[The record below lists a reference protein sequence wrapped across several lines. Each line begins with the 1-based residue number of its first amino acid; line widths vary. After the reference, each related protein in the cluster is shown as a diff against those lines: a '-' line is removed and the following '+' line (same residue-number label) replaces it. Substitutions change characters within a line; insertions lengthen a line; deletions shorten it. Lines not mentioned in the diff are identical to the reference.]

1 MNNRRSKPADPAAG
15 SGKGTG
21 NDMAK
26 KTPAAKVSSST
37 DATAEAKQPATKKID
52 EAKTIEPTKKRAKG
66 AKEKSLEQD
75 QESLGNDEAEQA
87 KEAEQAEE
95 VKEAKDVDEEI
106 EALDDRKDDA
116 EDAEEID
123 RLKRKYMVRRFF
135 QAAGRFWTGHGS
147 FAAWLLTGGL
157 FAVIVL
163 NIAAAYAMN
172 VWNRSI
178 FDALENKDAGAV
190 VTLSVVYVV
199 ILLVSVVF
207 AVAQIYVRMTLQRRW
222 RKWLTDNLV
231 DRWLKSGRYYQ
242 LNLVSGDH
250 KNPEYRIA
258 DDVRIATESPVDFVS
273 GVTSAFLSAA
283 TFVVVLWTIGGS
295 LNLGIIGLDIT
306 VPGFL
311 VVAAV
316 LYAVIASGLMLV
328 IGRRF
333 IGVSEQK
340 NQTEAELR
348 YLLTR
353 LRENGESIAMIKGE
367 EEERQGVDRSLRN
380 VLRAWRSI
388 CYQTMKTTFVSSSSG
403 FIAPVLPI
411 ILCAPKFLDGSMT
424 LGQVMQAASAFTTVQ
439 IAFNWLVDNYPK
451 LADWTA
457 SARRAAAL
465 MVSLDGLERAESGE
479 GFGRIKVTH
488 EGDAAAIRLRD
499 LSVTLD
505 DGTAV
510 LDDTDIAIKP
520 GERVLVA
527 GESGTGKSTLV
538 RAISGLWPWGDGEI
552 ELKQDAKLMFLPQ
565 RPYVPIGSLRRAA
578 TYPDAAESR
587 PVEEIAAAFK
597 HVGLDHLVDR
607 IEDEAPWD
615 QTLSGGE
622 KQRLAFARIFLHNPD
637 IIVLD
642 EATAAL
648 DPKSQD
654 KLMELLSKRPEEI
667 TLISV
672 GHRPE
677 LEAFHNRKIVLERRR
692 GAARLVSDV
701 KLVRRP
707 RQRFLHTWL
716 GRRKKAA

>member
-1 MNNRRSKPADPAAG
+1 MNDRPSKPGDRHTG
-15 SGKGTG
+15 SG
-21 NDMAK
+21 ND
-26 KTPAAKVSSST
+26 V
-37 DATAEAKQPATKKID
+37 EAKRIKPPKQSERAQGEQAKRK
-52 EAKTIEPTKKRAKG
+52 EA
-66 AKEKSLEQD
+66 EQD
-75 QESLGNDEAEQA
+75 LDEQNLDKAADGPEAEQA
-87 KEAEQAEE
+87 AEVKEAEQAEE
-95 VKEAKDVDEEI
+95 VKEAKEVDEEI
-106 EALDDRKDDA
+106 EALDEGKEN
-116 EDAEEID
+116 EDVEDPEEID

-135 QAAGRFWTGHGS
+135 QAARRFWTSQGS
-147 FAAWLLTGGL
+147 FTAWLLTGGL
-157 FAVIVL
+157 FTVIVL

-172 VWNRSI
+172 VWHRNI
-178 FDALENKDAGAV
+178 FDALEKKDAGV
-190 VTLSVVYVV
+190 VVHLAMLYVV
-199 ILLVSVVF
+199 ILAVSVLF
-207 AVAQIYVRMTLQRRW
+207 WVAQVYVRMTLQRRW
-222 RKWLTDNLV
+222 RKWLTDNLI

-242 LNLVSGDH
+242 LNLISGDH

-258 DDVRIATESPVDFVS
+258 DDVRIATEAPVDFVS
-273 GVTSAFLSAA
+273 GVTHAFLSAA

-295 LNLGIIGLDIT
+295 LNLGIIGLDVTI
-306 VPGFL
+306 PGFL

-316 LYAVIASGLMLV
+316 LYAFVASSLMLL

-333 IGVSEQK
+333 IGVAEQK

-367 EEERQGVDRSLRN
+367 QEERQGTDRSLRN
-380 VLRAWRSI
+380 VLRAWRMV

-411 ILCAPKFLDGSMT
+411 ILCAPKYLDGSMT

-451 LADWTA
+451 IADWTA
-457 SARRAAAL
+457 SARRAASL
-465 MVSLDGLERAESGE
+465 MVSLDGLERAESGD
-479 GFGRIKVTH
+479 GFGRIKVTQ
-488 EGDAAAIRLRD
+488 EGDDSAAIRLRD

-510 LDDTDIAIKP
+510 LDDTDIVIKP

-527 GESGTGKSTLV
+527 GESGTGKSTLL
-538 RAISGLWPWGDGEI
+538 RAISGLWPWGGGEI
-552 ELKQDAKLMFLPQ
+552 EIRKDAKLMLLPQ

-587 PVEEIAAAFK
+587 SVEEIAEAFR
-597 HVGLDHLVDR
+597 HVGLEHLIDR

-622 KQRLAFARIFLHNPD
+622 KQRLAFARVFLHNPD

-654 KLMELLSKRPEEI
+654 ALMELLSKRPEET

-692 GAARLVSDV
+692 GAAKLVSDV
-701 KLVRRP
+701 KLVPRP
-707 RQRFLHTWL
+707 RRRRLLRTWL
-716 GRRKKAA
+716 NRRGRSTRTAAREATRLDKAG

>member
-1 MNNRRSKPADPAAG
+1 MNNRQSKPGDVYAG
-15 SGKGTG
+15 SG
-21 NDMAK
+21 NDAEGKLIKKAAATDPAKRIELPK
-26 KTPAAKVSSST
+26 KTARVKGKQIGQDKQNAAQ
-37 DATAEAKQPATKKID
+37 A
-52 EAKTIEPTKKRAKG
+52 
-66 AKEKSLEQD
+66 
-75 QESLGNDEAEQA
+75 QEV
-87 KEAEQAEE
+87 KEAEHAEE
-95 VKEAKDVDEEI
+95 VEKAKDVDEEI
-106 EALDDRKDDA
+106 EALDEGKDV
-116 EDAEEID
+116 EDLEAVD
-123 RLKRKYMVRRFF
+123 RLKRKYMVLRFW
-135 QAAGRFWTGHGS
+135 QAARRFWTGHGWS
-147 FAAWLLTGGL
+147 TAWLLTGGL
-157 FAVIVL
+157 LAVIVL

-172 VWNRSI
+172 VWNRNI
-178 FDALENKDAGAV
+178 FDALENRDAITV
-190 VTLSVVYVV
+190 VKLSVVYLI
-199 ILLVSVVF
+199 ILAISVVF
-207 AVAQIYVRMTLQRRW
+207 AVAQVYVRMTLQRRW
-222 RKWLTDNLV
+222 RKWLTDNLM

-242 LNLVSGDH
+242 LNLISGEH
-250 KNPEYRIA
+250 ENPEYRIA
-258 DDVRIATESPVDFVS
+258 DDVRIATESPIEFVS
-273 GVTSAFLSAA
+273 GVTLAFLSAA

-295 LNLGIIGLDIT
+295 LHLGIIGLDIT
-306 VPGFL
+306 IPGFL

-316 LYAVIASGLMLV
+316 LYAFVASGLMLV

-340 NQTEAELR
+340 NQSEAKFR

-367 EEERQGVDRSLRN
+367 EEERHGADQSLRS
-380 VLRAWRSI
+380 VLSSWRSI
-388 CYQTMKTTFVSSSSG
+388 CYQTMKTTSVSSSSG

-479 GFGRIKVTH
+479 GFDRIKITF
-488 EGDAAAIRLRD
+488 EGSGAAIRLRD

-510 LDDTDIAIKP
+510 LDDTDIVIQP
-520 GERVLVA
+520 GERVLVS
-527 GESGTGKSTLV
+527 GESGTGKSTLL
-538 RAISGLWPWGDGEI
+538 RAISGLWPWGAGEI
-552 ELKQDAKLMFLPQ
+552 EIRKGAKLMFLPQ

-587 PVEEIAAAFK
+587 SVDEIAAAFK
-597 HVGLDHLVDR
+597 RVGLEHLIDR

-622 KQRLAFARIFLHNPD
+622 KQRLAFARIFLHSPD

-648 DPKSQD
+648 DPNSQD
-654 KLMELLSKRPEEI
+654 ALMTLLSKRPEET

-677 LEAFHNRKIVLERRR
+677 LEAFHNRKLVLERRR
-692 GAARLVSDV
+692 GAAKLISDV
-701 KLVRRP
+701 QLVPSPRR
-707 RQRFLHTWL
+707 RRFLRTWL
-716 GRRKKAA
+716 NHRARTTKAAA